1 MHFGAAESLRRL
13 IGARKASADA
23 KSRCHTF
30 NSLSSII
37 IKKSF
42 LMPKSLEIRTFT
54 VITFCSQLRPDDFLF
69 LLNFD
74 NGAVFRQQTLVS
86 LKKFLQKTQLR
97 RRSLQ
102 DSFLLM
108 SFSSSR
114 HQFTSLLVEICKL
127 ALTHCAPKMIPNHMT
142 SHCSKPLFFVP
153 KYLLQ
158 EKIIFCE
165 INFDQKLIV
174 FL

>member
-54 VITFCSQLRPDDFLF
+54 VKFCSQLRPDDFLF

-86 LKKFLQKTQLR
+86 LKKVF
-97 RRSLQ
+97 
-102 DSFLLM
+102 
-108 SFSSSR
+108 
-114 HQFTSLLVEICKL
+114 VEDT
-127 ALTHCAPKMIPNHMT
+127 AA
-142 SHCSKPLFFVP
+142 
-153 KYLLQ
+153 
-158 EKIIFCE
+158 
-165 INFDQKLIV
+165 
-174 FL
+174 

>member
-1 MHFGAAESLRRL
+1 MDEGGWGGKGKAVAVAAESLRRL

-30 NSLSSII
+30 NSLASII

-74 NGAVFRQQTLVS
+74 NGAVFRQQTLV
-86 LKKFLQKTQLR
+86 F
-97 RRSLQ
+97 
-102 DSFLLM
+102 
-108 SFSSSR
+108 
-114 HQFTSLLVEICKL
+114 VEDT
-127 ALTHCAPKMIPNHMT
+127 AA
-142 SHCSKPLFFVP
+142 
-153 KYLLQ
+153 
-158 EKIIFCE
+158 
-165 INFDQKLIV
+165 
-174 FL
+174 

>member
-1 MHFGAAESLRRL
+1 MTASFSFSKTRQIEYFFHFKKNVNVARFARNFETFSVIFKQCAEIIFWTCITFPKFSSCDLSPWWHLPRLITSLGSKISLKWRETQMHFGAAESLRRL

-42 LMPKSLEIRTFT
+42 LMPKSLEIRTFS

-74 NGAVFRQQTLVS
+74 NGAVFRQL
-86 LKKFLQKTQLR
+86 
-97 RRSLQ
+97 
-102 DSFLLM
+102 
-108 SFSSSR
+108 
-114 HQFTSLLVEICKL
+114 
-127 ALTHCAPKMIPNHMT
+127 
-142 SHCSKPLFFVP
+142 
-153 KYLLQ
+153 
-158 EKIIFCE
+158 
-165 INFDQKLIV
+165 
-174 FL
+174 

>member
-37 IKKSF
+37 KKSF

-69 LLNFD
+69 LRNLTTVRFFAN
-74 NGAVFRQQTLVS
+74 
-86 LKKFLQKTQLR
+86 
-97 RRSLQ
+97 
-102 DSFLLM
+102 
-108 SFSSSR
+108 
-114 HQFTSLLVEICKL
+114 KL
-127 ALTHCAPKMIPNHMT
+127 
-142 SHCSKPLFFVP
+142 
-153 KYLLQ
+153 
-158 EKIIFCE
+158 
-165 INFDQKLIV
+165 
-174 FL
+174 

>member
-1 MHFGAAESLRRL
+1 MCAQIIFGHVLHFPNFLLLPDLSPWWHLPRLITSLGSKISLKWRETQMHFGAAESLRRL

-86 LKKFLQKTQLR
+86 LKKVFRWRHSCVDDLCR
-97 RRSLQ
+97 IPSYWWV
-102 DSFLLM
+102 SHLLDT
-108 SFSSSR
+108 SS
-114 HQFTSLLVEICKL
+114 Q
-127 ALTHCAPKMIPNHMT
+127 
-142 SHCSKPLFFVP
+142 
-153 KYLLQ
+153 
-158 EKIIFCE
+158 
-165 INFDQKLIV
+165 V
-174 FL
+174 F